1 MTESRSV
8 RFLEAY
14 LSLTVDRCLEG
25 DVMKGS
31 YLVGFIEDTGVQVL
45 LAWLDF
51 REEILWVFLVI
62 CQACECVW
70 HWVLGACKD

>member
-8 RFLEAY
+8 HFLKAY

-25 DVMKGS
+25 DLMKGS
-31 YLVGFIEDTGVQVL
+31 HLVGFIEDTGLRFL

-51 REEILWVFLVI
+51 REEMLWVFLI
-62 CQACECVW
+62 I
-70 HWVLGACKD
+70 

>member
-1 MTESRSV
+1 MEV
-8 RFLEAY
+8 Y

-25 DVMKGS
+25 DIIKGL

-51 REEILWVFLVI
+51 REEILWVSL
-62 CQACECVW
+62 
-70 HWVLGACKD
+70 